1 MLEPFAPGRA
11 AEHGYLS
18 DFLEFGSA
26 GLRNEKQMGVLA
38 LGPRELETTVTA
50 TSGAKL
56 YLRPENASAAPA
68 RFAVSAGGRREEILV
83 PPSAR
88 GWLELPLR
96 EGSSELVLRVE
107 GDADG
112 LFLWG
117 LPRVK
122 GSGSR
127 RRSRR
132 SKRSRSCRNTA

>member
-18 DFLEFGSA
+18 DFLEFGST

-88 GWLELPLR
+88 GWLEALVVLGR
-96 EGSSELVLRVE
+96 GSARDLVSDIARLSR
-107 GDADG
+107 AF
-112 LFLWG
+112 FLK
-117 LPRVK
+117 PK
-122 GSGSR
+122 
-127 RRSRR
+127 
-132 SKRSRSCRNTA
+132 T